1 MITEEAFGTDAE
13 VFGTDAEVFGTDAE
27 VFGTDAE
34 VFGTDAEVF
43 GTDVETF
50 GADAE
55 VFFLWEAQPD
65 IKIPAINRHTNT
77 DNFIGVVKPLAA
89 RRSIHDSVII
99 VSPCS

>member
-1 MITEEAFGTDAE
+1 MITEEAFGTDAEVFGTDVDFFGTDAE

-34 VFGTDAEVF
+34 VF
-43 GTDVETF
+43 
-50 GADAE
+50 
-55 VFFLWEAQPD
+55 FLWEAQPE
-65 IKIPAINRHTNT
+65 IKIPAINRHMNT
-77 DNFIGVVKPLAA
+77 DNFMGVVKPLAA